1 MLKIAIVVQGRFHG
15 FDLARELLARGHDVT
30 LFTNYPRWAVER
42 FGVPAARARSLVLHG
57 LAARLS
63 GALAR
68 VAGVPQPEA
77 RLHQWFGRWAERELC
92 RERWDLVHVWSGVA
106 EESLQSRR
114 LHAECRLLMR
124 GSAHID
130 VQARLLDEE
139 ARRAGAA
146 IDRPSDWMI
155 ARERREYDLADHI
168 LVLSSFS
175 RASFEAAGLSTS
187 RVSLLR
193 LGVRVQDFRP
203 SAGVVTARQRRI
215 LAREP
220 LRVLYVGAL
229 SYQKGLW
236 DMAEAIRTL
245 SDTGDFRFTLV
256 GPILPEGRAVID
268 ELGARVRVVG
278 KVPQADLPG
287 YYADA
292 DVFLYPTI
300 QDGYAAVTAQAKAA
314 ALPILTTAHGAGLD
328 IVTPDEDGWIVP
340 LRDPAA
346 IVARL
351 EWCRAHRPA
360 LAAMVGRIFDSF
372 RARDWSDVARDFESI
387 AVRLCNSASLVGRR
401 ASAG

>member
-30 LFTNYPRWAVER
+30 LFTNYPGWAAER
-42 FGVPAARARSLVLHG
+42 FGVPAARTRSLIVHG

-63 GALAR
+63 GALTRA
-68 VAGVPQPEA
+68 VGLPPPEA
-77 RLHQWFGRWAERELC
+77 LLHRWFGRWAERELC

-114 LHAECRLLMR
+114 LRAECRLLMR
-124 GSAHID
+124 GSAHIEM
-130 VQARLLDEE
+130 QARLLGDE
-139 ARRAGAA
+139 ARRAGVT
-146 IDRPSDWMI
+146 IDQPSAWMI

-175 RASFEAAGLSTS
+175 RASFEAAGLSAT
-187 RVSLLR
+187 RLSLLR

-203 SAGVVTARQRRI
+203 TPETVAARQRRI
-215 LAREP
+215 LAGEP

-236 DMAEAIRTL
+236 DMGHAIRAL
-245 SDTGDFRFTLV
+245 SDTGEFRFTLV
-256 GPILPEGRAVID
+256 GPILREARPLID
-268 ELGARVRVVG
+268 QLGPWARVVG
-278 KVPQADLPG
+278 KVAQAELPR

-300 QDGYAAVTAQAKAA
+300 QDGYAAVTAQAKAS

-340 LRDPAA
+340 IRDPAA

-351 EWCRAHRPA
+351 EWCHAHRPA
-360 LAAMVGRIFDSF
+360 LAAMVGRIVDTFG
-372 RARDWSDVARDFESI
+372 ARDWSDVARDFEAI
-387 AVRLCNSASLVGRR
+387 AQRLCSSPALVARR

>member
-30 LFTNYPRWAVER
+30 LFTNYPGWAAER
-42 FGVPAARARSLVLHG
+42 FGVPAARTRSLLLHG
-57 LAARLS
+57 LAVRLS
-63 GALAR
+63 GALTR
-68 VAGVPQPEA
+68 TVGLPPPEA
-77 RLHQWFGRWAERELC
+77 LLHQWFGRWAERELC

-106 EESLQSRR
+106 EESLESRG

-130 VQARLLDEE
+130 VQARLLGDE
-139 ARRAGAA
+139 ARRAGVA
-146 IDRPSDWMI
+146 IDRPSAWMM

-175 RASFEAAGLSTS
+175 RASFEAAGISAS

-193 LGVRVQDFRP
+193 LGVRVRDFRP
-203 SAGVVTARQRRI
+203 SPETVAARQRRI
-215 LAREP
+215 LDGEP

-229 SYQKGLW
+229 SFQKGLW
-236 DMAEAIRTL
+236 DMAHAIRAL
-245 SDTGDFRFTLV
+245 SGTGQFQFTLV
-256 GPILPEGRAVID
+256 GPILREARPLIDQLGDRA
-268 ELGARVRVVG
+268 RVVG
-278 KVPQADLPG
+278 KVAQAQLPG
-287 YYADA
+287 HYADA
-292 DVFLYPTI
+292 DIFLYPTI
-300 QDGYAAVTAQAKAA
+300 QDGYAAVTAQAKAS

-328 IVTPDEDGWIVP
+328 IVTSGEDGWIVP

-351 EWCRAHRPA
+351 EWCHAHRPA
-360 LAAMVGRIFDSF
+360 LAAMVGRIVDTF

-387 AVRLCNSASLVGRR
+387 AVRLCNSPPIIARR

>member
-30 LFTNYPRWAVER
+30 LLTNYPGWAAER
-42 FGVPAARARSLVLHG
+42 FGVPASRTRSLVLHG
-57 LAARLS
+57 VAARLS

-68 VAGVPQPEA
+68 AVGLPQPEA
-77 RLHQWFGRWAERELC
+77 LLHQWFGRWAERQLC

-114 LHAECRLLMR
+114 LHADCRLLMR

-130 VQARLLDEE
+130 VQARLLGDE

-146 IDRPSDWMI
+146 IDQPSAWMI
-155 ARERREYDLADHI
+155 ARERREYDLADHV

-175 RASFEAAGLSTS
+175 RASFEAVGMSAS
-187 RVSLLR
+187 RISLLR

-203 SAGVVTARQRRI
+203 TPDIVAARQRRI
-215 LAREP
+215 LDGEP

-236 DMAEAIRTL
+236 DMVHAIRAL
-245 SDTGDFRFTLV
+245 PDAGEFRFTFV
-256 GPILPEGRAVID
+256 GPVLREARPLID
-268 ELGARVRVVG
+268 QLGDRVRVVG
-278 KVPQADLPG
+278 KVAQAELPR

-292 DVFLYPTI
+292 DLFLYPTI
-300 QDGYAAVTAQAKAA
+300 QDGYAAVTAQAKASG
-314 ALPILTTAHGAGLD
+314 LPILTTAHGAGLD
-328 IVTPDEDGWIVP
+328 IVTPEEDGWIVP

-351 EWCRAHRPA
+351 KWCRAHRPE
-360 LAAMVGRIFDSF
+360 LAAMAGRIVDTF

-387 AVRLCNSASLVGRR
+387 AVRLCSSSPVVARR

>member
-30 LFTNYPRWAVER
+30 LFTNYPGWAAER
-42 FGVPAARARSLVLHG
+42 FGVPAARTRSLVLHG
-57 LAARLS
+57 VAARLS
-63 GALAR
+63 GALSRA
-68 VAGVPQPEA
+68 VGVPQPEA
-77 RLHQWFGRWAERELC
+77 MLHQWFGRWAERELC
-92 RERWDLVHVWSGVA
+92 RERWDLVHLWSGVA
-106 EESLQSRR
+106 DESLQSRR
-114 LHAECRLLMR
+114 LQVDCRLLMR

-130 VQARLLDEE
+130 VQARLLGDE
-139 ARRAGAA
+139 ARRAGAV
-146 IDRPSDWMI
+146 IDRPSAWMI

-175 RASFEAAGLSTS
+175 RASFEAVGMNAS
-187 RVSLLR
+187 RISLLR
-193 LGVRVQDFRP
+193 LGVRVRDFRP
-203 SAGVVTARQRRI
+203 SPDIVAARQRRI
-215 LAREP
+215 LAGEP

-236 DMAEAIRTL
+236 DMVHAIRAL
-245 SDTGDFRFTLV
+245 PATGEFRFTFV
-256 GPILPEGRAVID
+256 GPILREARPLID
-268 ELGARVRVVG
+268 QLGDRVRVVG
-278 KVPQADLPG
+278 KVAQSELPR

-300 QDGYAAVTAQAKAA
+300 QDGYAAVTAQAKAS

-351 EWCRAHRPA
+351 EWCRAHRPE
-360 LAAMVGRIFDSF
+360 LAAMVGRIVDTF

-387 AVRLCNSASLVGRR
+387 AVRLCSSPPVVARR

>member
-30 LFTNYPRWAVER
+30 LFTNYPGWAAER
-42 FGVPAARARSLVLHG
+42 FGVPAARTRSLLLHG

-63 GALAR
+63 GALTRA
-68 VAGVPQPEA
+68 VGLPQPEA
-77 RLHQWFGRWAERELC
+77 LLHQWFGRWAARELC

-106 EESLQSRR
+106 EETLESRR

-130 VQARLLDEE
+130 VQARLLGDE
-139 ARRAGAA
+139 ARRAGVA
-146 IDRPSDWMI
+146 IDRPSAWMM

-175 RASFEAAGLSTS
+175 RTSFEAAGIGAS

-203 SAGVVTARQRRI
+203 SPEIVAARQRRM
-215 LAREP
+215 LDGEP

-236 DMAEAIRTL
+236 DMAQAIRAL
-245 SDTGDFRFTLV
+245 SGTGQFQFTLV
-256 GPILPEGRAVID
+256 GPILREARPLVDQLGDRA
-268 ELGARVRVVG
+268 RVVG
-278 KVPQADLPG
+278 KVPQAQLPG
-287 YYADA
+287 HYADA
-292 DVFLYPTI
+292 DVFMYPTI
-300 QDGYAAVTAQAKAA
+300 QDGYAAVTAQAKASG
-314 ALPILTTAHGAGLD
+314 LPILTTAHGAGLD
-328 IVTPDEDGWIVP
+328 IVTPGEDGWIVP
-340 LRDPAA
+340 LRDPPA

-351 EWCRAHRPA
+351 EWCHAHRPA
-360 LAAMVGRIFDSF
+360 LAAMVGRIVDTF

-387 AVRLCNSASLVGRR
+387 AVRLCSSPPVVARR